1 MDTRWEVKHFRLF
14 FVFLAAGLVDLDSK
28 SLDFSNAPDT
38 EKHTDN
44 LRWSLD
50 LGSTSLEQSLR
61 LKTLGYL
68 PFIPAI
74 FSICCL
80 AAQWPTFDCYQ
91 GNSLIHPM
99 LITVSGLPLFGP
111 KVTGRDWVSIC
122 N

>member
-80 AAQWPTFDCYQ
+80 AMANF
-91 GNSLIHPM
+91 
-99 LITVSGLPLFGP
+99 
-111 KVTGRDWVSIC
+111 
-122 N
+122 